1 MKCLDHTADMRAA
14 RRGFTLI
21 ELLVVIAIIALLLS
35 ILMPSLEQARTQ
47 ARAMYCK
54 TQLKSLSNG
63 MAMYA
68 SEHNGHLPY
77 NTSGGGSK
85 ASHPRYEAYTGWEDR
100 LGRTDRTHA
109 IARGNAMAGN
119 PPQWKRDVRAEIAE
133 YGFVEY
139 AADQT
144 VDDGFKC
151 PEVRRQVRDLH
162 PYGAFNKS
170 HYAMNEALIG
180 DQDWN
185 DDGKITCHTLEEGR
199 PDTIL
204 LGEANLRL
212 YSGKLYFLTGIGAWS
227 WPERYGPWPLQVV
240 DRSTKV
246 ELNFEGHPGGTTHV
260 ARVHGGVERV
270 AEITERDYEL
280 LDR

>member
-1 MKCLDHTADMRAA
+1 MHLTDRNVGH
-14 RRGFTLI
+14 RGFTLI

-35 ILMPSLEQARTQ
+35 ILMPSLGQAHRQ
-47 ARAMYCK
+47 ARAMYCS

-77 NTSGGGSK
+77 NTSGGGSR
-85 ASHPRYEAYTGWEDR
+85 SGHPRYEAYTGWEDR
-100 LGRTDRTHA
+100 VGRTDRTQA
-109 IARGNAMAGN
+109 IARGKAMAGN

-139 AADQT
+139 AADQS

-151 PEVRRQVRDLH
+151 PEVRKQIRDLDSH
-162 PYGAFNKS
+162 GAFNKS
-170 HYAMNEALIG
+170 HYAMNSALVG
-180 DQDWN
+180 DQDWD
-185 DDGKITCHTLEEGR
+185 DDGKITCHTLEEAR
-199 PDTIL
+199 PETVL

-212 YSGKLYFLTGIGAWS
+212 GGGGLYFITGIGAWS

-246 ELNFEGHPGGTTHV
+246 ELDFEGHPGRTTHV
-260 ARVHGGVERV
+260 VRVHGGVERV
-270 AEITERDYEL
+270 TKLAERDYEL